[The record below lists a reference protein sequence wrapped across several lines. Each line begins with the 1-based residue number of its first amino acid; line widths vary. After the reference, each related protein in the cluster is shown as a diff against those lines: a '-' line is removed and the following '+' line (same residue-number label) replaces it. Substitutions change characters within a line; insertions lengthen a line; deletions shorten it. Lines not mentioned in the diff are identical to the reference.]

1 MNRDDAGDDAAD
13 IAIFDER
20 MRELKAGGE
29 VLLPPDVSASIL
41 KGDSL
46 LRAVRRS
53 KNQTQLDLASKTD
66 FAQGYI
72 SDLESGR
79 KPGTDEAWRRIA
91 KALDVPASWFGVK
104 EDDQSK

>member
-1 MNRDDAGDDAAD
+1 MNRDDALEDAAD
-13 IAIFDER
+13 AAMFDER
-20 MRELKAGGE
+20 MRELKAGNDA
-29 VLLPPDVSASIL
+29 VLPADISASIL

-53 KNQTQLDLASKTD
+53 KNVTQSVLADKTGL
-66 FAQGYI
+66 AQGYI
-72 SDLESGR
+72 SDLEAGR
-79 KPGTDEAWRRIA
+79 KSGTDDAWRRIA